1 MSNYRVFYRSVKSA
15 DTHHRVNED
24 CYMHVQYYM
33 MNDAKINVLAV
44 ADGMG
49 GLSNGETASRSAV
62 AGALESV
69 HRELL
74 RRYQDSR
81 GKNFSMTHHIEW
93 LEAAARTALEDA
105 NEAVCATA
113 EPGVETGTTLSLLL
127 HMGDCAVA
135 ANVGDSPIYY
145 YPAAE
150 KELVLV
156 SEIQTKAEMEACAG
170 RYERFSQEYYEQS
183 HIIMN
188 SLGSYTK
195 LPQGSV
201 SINVLEDVR
210 HGDMF
215 LIGSDGAFGR
225 LKAEDILELLEEEQ
239 GDVFLGRLFF
249 EAGKDKE
256 DDQTAVLYM
265 ICEG

>member
-1 MSNYRVFYRSVKSA
+1 MSNYKVFYRSVKSA

-135 ANVGDSPIYY
+135 AMWGIPPSIITRQRKKNWYLYRRYRPRRRWR
-145 YPAAE
+145 
-150 KELVLV
+150 LVR
-156 SEIQTKAEMEACAG
+156 AG
-170 RYERFSQEYYEQS
+170 MNGFPRN
-183 HIIMN
+183 IMN
-188 SLGSYTK
+188 SPIS
-195 LPQGSV
+195 S
-201 SINVLEDVR
+201 
-210 HGDMF
+210 
-215 LIGSDGAFGR
+215 
-225 LKAEDILELLEEEQ
+225 
-239 GDVFLGRLFF
+239 
-249 EAGKDKE
+249 
-256 DDQTAVLYM
+256 
-265 ICEG
+265 

>member
-1 MSNYRVFYRSVKSA
+1 MSNYKVFYRSVKSA

-93 LEAAARTALEDA
+93 LEPL
-105 NEAVCATA
+105 
-113 EPGVETGTTLSLLL
+113 PGQHWKTPMRLYAPQRNPGWRQEL
-127 HMGDCAVA
+127 H
-135 ANVGDSPIYY
+135 
-145 YPAAE
+145 
-150 KELVLV
+150 
-156 SEIQTKAEMEACAG
+156 
-170 RYERFSQEYYEQS
+170 
-183 HIIMN
+183 
-188 SLGSYTK
+188 
-195 LPQGSV
+195 
-201 SINVLEDVR
+201 
-210 HGDMF
+210 
-215 LIGSDGAFGR
+215 
-225 LKAEDILELLEEEQ
+225 
-239 GDVFLGRLFF
+239 
-249 EAGKDKE
+249 
-256 DDQTAVLYM
+256 
-265 ICEG
+265 

>member
-1 MSNYRVFYRSVKSA
+1 MSNYKVYYRSVKSA
-15 DTHHRVNED
+15 DIHHRVNED

-33 MNDAKINVLAV
+33 MNDAKINVIVV

-49 GLSNGETASRSAV
+49 GLSNGDTASRSAV

-74 RRYQDSR
+74 RRYQDSG

-93 LEAAARTALEDA
+93 LEAAVRAAFEDA
-105 NEAVCATA
+105 NKAVCATA

-127 HMGDCAVA
+127 HMGDCAVS

-150 KELVLV
+150 KELMLV
-156 SEIQTKAEMEACAG
+156 SEIQTKAELDALAG
-170 RYERFSQEYYEQS
+170 RYERFSQEYYAQS

-195 LPQGSV
+195 LPQDSV
-201 SINVLEDVR
+201 SIQVLEDVR
-210 HGDMF
+210 DSDMF
-215 LIGSDGAFGR
+215 LIGTDGAFGR
-225 LKAEDILELLEEEQ
+225 LKAADIRGLLEEEP
-239 GDVFLGRLFF
+239 GDVFLSRLLF
-249 EAGKDKE
+249 EAGKHKE